1 MMSTTKKPGG
11 PTRRVSRPK
20 GSEAGRYR
28 QRERTRKSLV
38 AATAEL
44 LKSGTTPT
52 MADVAAAAGVARR
65 TVYLHFPTLEQ
76 LLIDAQLGLL
86 SAEAV
91 ESAIDAADAGGSVE
105 ARVIAM
111 VDAIGS
117 IASKTLPMG
126 RSLIRLTVEHER
138 ETAPGSP
145 KRGYRRVAWIERAL
159 APLKADLRP
168 RDFDRLVSALAA
180 VIGWEALIALRD
192 VRGLS
197 NDEALDVTR
206 WTARALVR
214 AAIGSSGAP
223 APR

>member
-1 MMSTTKKPGG
+1 MSTTKKPGG

-28 QRERTRKSLV
+28 QRERTRKGLV

-138 ETAPGSP
+138 ATAPGSP

-214 AAIGSSGAP
+214 AAIASSGAP